1 MSYYHGYYRYFHHN
15 VSLWEKVFLAHYEI
29 CLQSL
34 ALYISIRSIC
44 CFFVKLL
51 YVWSSYS

>member
-1 MSYYHGYYRYFHHN
+1 MSLGYYRYFHHN

-44 CFFVKLL
+44 CFCCQAVVLM
-51 YVWSSYS
+51 V